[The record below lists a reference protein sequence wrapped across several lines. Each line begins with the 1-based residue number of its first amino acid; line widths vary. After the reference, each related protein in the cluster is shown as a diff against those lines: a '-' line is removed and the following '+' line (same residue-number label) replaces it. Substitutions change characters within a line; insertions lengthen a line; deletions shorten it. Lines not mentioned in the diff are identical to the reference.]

1 MSNNSSFWK
10 RFLQSAT
17 KAKEIENEDEILL
30 DHDYDGIQELDN
42 VLPPWWLWG
51 FYITIIISVFYIFQA
66 WYFDSYNQQKELENE
81 LRIAKEEV
89 DAYKAA
95 NPELFDTAN
104 LTALMDEKSL
114 AEGKVLYETKTCVV
128 CHLNDGGGSIGPNLT
143 DEYWIMG
150 GNFEKVFNTITKG
163 GRPGKGMIAWENV
176 LSTKERQLLT
186 SYILSLKGTKPAVPK
201 AAEGDIWT
209 E

>member
-10 RFLQSAT
+10 RFLHYAT
-17 KAKEIENEDEILL
+17 KVKEIEKEDEILL

-51 FYITIIISVFYIFQA
+51 FYITIIISVIYVFQA

-95 NPELFDTAN
+95 NPQLFDTAN
-104 LTALMDEKSL
+104 LAALTDATSL
-114 AEGKVLYETKTCVV
+114 AEGKVLFETKTCVA

-143 DEYWIMG
+143 DEYWING
-150 GNFEKVFNTITKG
+150 GGFEKVFHTISKG
-163 GRPGKGMIAWENV
+163 GRPGKGMIAWETV
-176 LSTKERQLLT
+176 LSTKERQLLA
-186 SYILSLKGTKPAVPK
+186 SYVLSLKGTTPAVPK

>member
-17 KAKEIENEDEILL
+17 KAKEIENENEILL

-51 FYITIIISVFYIFQA
+51 FYITVIISIIYIFQA

-81 LRIAKEEV
+81 LRIASEEV
-89 DAYKAA
+89 EAYKAA
-95 NPELFDTAN
+95 NPQLFDTSN
-104 LTALMDEKSL
+104 LSALTDATSL
-114 AEGKVLYETKTCVV
+114 AEGKVLFETKTCIV

-143 DEYWIMG
+143 DEYWING
-150 GNFEKVFNTITKG
+150 GGFDNVYHTISKG
-163 GRPGKGMIAWENV
+163 GRPGKGMIAWETV
-176 LSTKERQLLT
+176 LSAKERQLLA
-186 SYILSLKGTKPAVPK
+186 SYVLSLKGTIPAVPK
-201 AAEGDIWT
+201 VAEGDIWT

>member
-10 RFLQSAT
+10 RFLHYAT
-17 KAKEIENEDEILL
+17 KVKEIEKEDEILL

-51 FYITIIISVFYIFQA
+51 FYITIIISVIYVFQA

-81 LRIAKEEV
+81 MRIALEEV
-89 DAYKAA
+89 EAYKAA
-95 NPELFDTAN
+95 NPQLFVTAN
-104 LTALMDEKSL
+104 LSALTDATSL
-114 AEGKVLYETKTCVV
+114 AEGKALFETKTCIV

-143 DEYWIMG
+143 DEYWING
-150 GNFEKVFNTITKG
+150 GDFEKVFNTISKG
-163 GRPGKGMIAWENV
+163 GRPGKGMIAWETV
-176 LSTKERQLLT
+176 LSTKERQLLA
-186 SYILSLKGTKPAVPK
+186 SYVLSLKGTTPAVPK